1 MDIAKFSRSF
11 ARVFLFYYQE
21 EKNISVKKYNPFSLL
36 NRDISKYQVNMHN
49 FEDRNFLVLI
59 IFEKVLS

>member
-36 NRDISKYQVNMHN
+36 KRDISKYQVNVDN
-49 FEDRNFLVLI
+49 VEDRNFFVPI